1 MDPPAPARRSA
12 LKEQWITK
20 VTVSTRSMVN
30 PGDAE
35 KEEFKVLG
43 SMEDDESRCWSFGPM
58 IVSIG
63 RKGARTTAGEVKRF
77 ALCVG

>member
-1 MDPPAPARRSA
+1 M
-12 LKEQWITK
+12 KEHTK
-20 VTVSTRSMVN
+20 VTVSTRIMLN
-30 PGDAE
+30 PGDAV

-43 SMEDDESRCWSFGPM
+43 SMGDDESRCWSIGPM

-63 RKGARTTAGEVKRF
+63 RKGARTAAGQVKRF